1 MTGNLMNRPNN
12 RTNLCQ
18 ITEKTRITN
27 LQINNSSLP
36 KITRNYRFHTILHLK
51 NHQNFKG
58 VTPFYRFIKTSLN
71 SSKFATVLYLTL
83 PDEVS
88 LNNFFAHA
96 ILGFPILLITHF
108 RCLSA
113 KEAQTLVKVMVR
125 WQTMSGRIL
134 FL

>member
-1 MTGNLMNRPNN
+1 MATVPISELIIVLHQCNNSLQQRYNFFMNR
-12 RTNLCQ
+12 Q
-18 ITEKTRITN
+18 
-27 LQINNSSLP
+27 
-36 KITRNYRFHTILHLK
+36 
-51 NHQNFKG
+51 KG
-58 VTPFYRFIKTSLN
+58 GEDFIVLVRLFEFGQTSIR
-71 SSKFATVLYLTL
+71 
-83 PDEVS
+83 D
-88 LNNFFAHA
+88 